1 MDTAR
6 RRPGIDWIHTT
17 VLQGQAVRDYVKW
30 DAQPFGTKDVVD
42 SFARA
47 YRVATQEPQGPVYVC
62 YDVAYQE
69 DPLEGEY
76 AIPDPAK
83 TGPGTLFHPD
93 PVALDTLADWLVAA
107 ERPVILAGYT
117 ARHKPSFQALVDLAE
132 ACGAVVVDQRERL
145 NFPNK
150 HPLSAAAAGV
160 PDNADVL
167 LSLDTLVLANT
178 AQRVTRGGQ
187 PCKIA
192 EINLRDIDISSWS
205 MVFDQLVPVD
215 LQIQAD
221 TAVSIP
227 MLTQRVRQKTASDS
241 AAQER
246 IRNRREAARQASEES
261 FRKWQEDAKKDWDAS
276 PLSTGR
282 VMSEVW
288 DVIKNEDWMLTAN
301 PMNGWAFRLWDFDN
315 ATRFGGQELGTATQI
330 GASLG
335 MALAYKGTGKL
346 VVDIQ
351 PDGDLMYDA
360 GALWVAAQ
368 MKLPMLV
375 VMYNNRAYYNDWNHQ
390 INVAGERERPAENAW
405 IGQAIND
412 PPPDFAMMA
421 RSMGWYAEGPFER
434 PDGLGDAIR
443 RALAEVMAGRPA
455 LVDAVTQFR

>member
-1 MDTAR
+1 VA
-6 RRPGIDWIHTT
+6 
-17 VLQGQAVRDYVKW
+17 
-30 DAQPFGTKDVVD
+30 D

-62 YDVAYQE
+62 YDVSFQE

-76 AIPDPAK
+76 ALPDPQK
-83 TGPGTLFHPD
+83 TGPGTLFHAD
-93 PVALDTLADWLVAA
+93 PAALDTLADWLVAA
-107 ERPVILAGYT
+107 ERPVIVAGYT
-117 ARHKPSFQALVDLAE
+117 GRHKPSFQALVDLAE
-132 ACGAVVVDQRERL
+132 ASGAVVIDQRERL

-160 PDNADVL
+160 PDNADL
-167 LSLDTLVLANT
+167 ILSLDTLTLAGQV
-178 AQRVTRGGQ
+178 QRATRAGT
-187 PCKIA
+187 PFRVA
-192 EINLRDIDISSWS
+192 EIGLRDVDISSWS

-215 LQIQAD
+215 LQVQAD
-221 TAVSIP
+221 TAVAIP
-227 MLTQRVRQKTASDS
+227 ELVKRVRAKAAGDS

-246 IRNRREAARQASEES
+246 IRRRREAAAQASAES
-261 FRKWQEDAKKDWDAS
+261 FRKWAEEAKQNWDDS
-276 PLSTGR
+276 PLSTAR
-282 VMSEVW
+282 VASEIW
-288 DVIKNEDWMLTAN
+288 DVIKSEDWILTAN
-301 PMNGWAFRLWDFDN
+301 PLSGWTFRLWDFDR
-315 ATRFGGQELGTATQI
+315 ADRFAGQELGTATQI

-335 MALAYKGTGKL
+335 VGLAYKGTDKI

-368 MKLPMLV
+368 MKIPMLV
-375 VMYNNRAYYNDWNHQ
+375 IMYNNRAYYNDWNHQ
-390 INVAGERERPAENAW
+390 IHMAHERERPPENAW

-421 RSMGWYAEGPFER
+421 RSMGWYAEGPFEK

-443 RALAEVMAGRPA
+443 RALAEVKAGRPA